1 MIEILII
8 YEMDG
13 MLCIMVAG
21 APYGEV
27 LSNTYKRD
35 TMLPQPGQTILPM
48 MTLPVTLTIPMRTLK
63 RIQQM

>member
-1 MIEILII
+1 
-8 YEMDG
+8 MDG
-13 MLCIMVAG
+13 MLCIMAG

-27 LSNTYKRD
+27 LSNTDKRD